1 MCAEYIVKCRYCGY
15 WKHYSWDR
23 CGENRLLLKK
33 GCALGLPSQ
42 HPSECEMFPEDNRQR
57 IKRQMTP
64 YECPVQECKSTEI
77 AAKLFE
83 ERAKVEAARAAAW
96 AKARAEWEAKDKA
109 RKAEFAAKYF
119 KKLPVVR
126 FSERRESFLD
136 ASAASA
142 VSSSSQAMQLPIAGS
157 SSGEPYQWQD
167 EQARTLTNP
176 MGKGKEIATSMH
188 SQVFE
193 DSDDDIFSSASDE
206 MEIDEVEM
214 TALSKH
220 IGAIDIK
227 GSGAGKCRGRAIEFC
242 DDGMPIRTVTP

>member
-23 CGENRLLLKK
+23 CGENRMLLRQ

-42 HPSECEMFPEDNRQR
+42 HPSECDMFPEDKRQR
-57 IKRQMTP
+57 IKRQVTP

-83 ERAKVEAARAAAW
+83 ERAKVAAARAAAL

-109 RKAEFAAKYF
+109 RKAEFAARYF

-126 FSERRESFLD
+126 FSERRESFLE

-142 VSSSSQAMQLPIAGS
+142 SQAIQNPQIAGFS
-157 SSGEPYQWQD
+157 GGEPYQWQD
-167 EQARTLTNP
+167 EQAQTLTDP

-193 DSDDDIFSSASDE
+193 DSDDDDIFSSASE
-206 MEIDEVEM
+206 EVELEDEM
-214 TALSKH
+214 TAFSKYF
-220 IGAIDIK
+220 GAIDIQ
-227 GSGAGKCRGRAIEFC
+227 GSGANKRKGRAVEFC
-242 DDGMPIRTVTP
+242 DDGMPIRTITP

>member
-1 MCAEYIVKCRYCGY
+1 MCAEYIVKCRFCGY

-23 CGENRLLLKK
+23 CGENRMLLKK

-42 HPSECEMFPEDNRQR
+42 HPSECDMFPEDKRQR

-64 YECPVQECKSTEI
+64 YECPVDECKSTEI
-77 AAKLFE
+77 AGKLFE
-83 ERAKVEAARAAAW
+83 ERAKIEAARAAAL

-126 FSERRESFLD
+126 FSERRQSFLD
-136 ASAASA
+136 ASA
-142 VSSSSQAMQLPIAGS
+142 VSSSSQAIQNPIAGFS
-157 SSGEPYQWQD
+157 GGEPYQWQD
-167 EQARTLTNP
+167 EQAQTLTDP

-193 DSDDDIFSSASDE
+193 DSDDDDDDIFSSTSEEMDLDE
-206 MEIDEVEM
+206 DM
-214 TALSKH
+214 TAFSKYL
-220 IGAIDIK
+220 GAIDIQ
-227 GSGAGKCRGRAIEFC
+227 GSGAGKCKGRAIEFC

>member
-1 MCAEYIVKCRYCGY
+1 MCLQYITKCRYCGY

-23 CGENRLLLKK
+23 CRDNRILLEK
-33 GCALGLPSQ
+33 GCAIGQPSQ

-57 IKRQMTP
+57 LRRQMTP
-64 YECPVQECKSTEI
+64 YECPVEGCKSTAI
-77 AAKLFE
+77 AKKLFE
-83 ERAKVEAARAAAW
+83 ERAKAEAKRAAAL

-126 FSERRESFLD
+126 FSERRQSFLNLP
-136 ASAASA
+136 ASD
-142 VSSSSQAMQLPIAGS
+142 SSQSANDPS
-157 SSGEPYQWQD
+157 SRSDRLQWRD
-167 EQARTLTNP
+167 EYVTAEDSTGN
-176 MGKGKEIATSMH
+176 EVATSMH

-193 DSDDDIFSSASDE
+193 DSDDDFISESSEEEDTTP
-206 MEIDEVEM
+206 I
-214 TALSKH
+214 TKY

-227 GSGAGKCRGRAIEFC
+227 GSVEGRRRGKAFEFH